1 MAYLLLKYLHTV
13 AAIATISGFTLRG
26 YWMLTESD
34 RLQRRMTRIAPHVI
48 DSVLLLAGA
57 AMLWMLHLNPFSQLW
72 LLAKF
77 AGLFVYILLGTIALR
92 RGSTMQTR
100 SIAFVGA
107 IAVFAYIAGV
117 AMVKSSLSWLKY
129 FSA

>member
-34 RLQRRMTRIAPHVI
+34 RLQHRMTRIAPHVI

-92 RGSTMQTR
+92 RGPTMQTR

-117 AMVKSSLSWLKY
+117 AMVKSPLSWLKY

>member
-34 RLQRRMTRIAPHVI
+34 RLQHRMTRIAPHVI

-100 SIAFVGA
+100 SIAFLGA

-117 AMVKSSLSWLKY
+117 AMVRSPLSWLKY

>member
-1 MAYLLLKYLHTV
+1 MTYLLLKYVHTI
-13 AAIATISGFTLRG
+13 AAIATISGFMLRG

-34 RLQRRMTRIAPHVI
+34 RLQYRLTRIAPHVI
-48 DSVLLLAGA
+48 DTVLLIAGA
-57 AMLWMLHLNPFSQLW
+57 AMVWVLHLNPFSQLW

-77 AGLFVYILLGTIALR
+77 AGLFAYILLGIIALR
-92 RGSTMQTR
+92 RGSTMQAR

-117 AMVKSSLSWLKY
+117 AIVKSPLSWLQY
-129 FSA
+129 FTA

>member
-34 RLQRRMTRIAPHVI
+34 RLQ
-48 DSVLLLAGA
+48 
-57 AMLWMLHLNPFSQLW
+57 Q

-77 AGLFVYILLGTIALR
+77 AGLFIYILLGTIALR

>member
-92 RGSTMQTR
+92 RGPTMQTR

-117 AMVKSSLSWLKY
+117 AMVKSPLSWLKY